1 MKNTLLVLLAAFL
14 FFWNVT
20 AFPAAS
26 GDKNNLTAVL
36 INNRHLFM
44 VEKAC
49 TVGARVQGLSGR
61 KELAD
66 DEGMLFVFQDKKIRN
81 FWMIDMHFGLD
92 ILFINN
98 GRIME
103 IITLP
108 KPAGGEI
115 PACLSSCQAD
125 QVLEINAGLARKL
138 GIHPGDRLTE
148 RRSDV
153 R

>member
-1 MKNTLLVLLAAFL
+1 MKGSLLALLIAFL
-14 FFWNVT
+14 FFWNGI
-20 AFPAAS
+20 ASPAAS
-26 GDKNNLTAVL
+26 GDKNNLTVVI
-36 INNRHLFM
+36 INNRPLFM

-66 DEGMLFVFQDKKIRN
+66 DKGMLFVFQDKKTRN
-81 FWMIDMHFGLD
+81 FWMKDMHFGLD

-108 KPAGGEI
+108 KPAGGVI
-115 PACLSSCQAD
+115 PSCLSRCQAD
-125 QVLEINAGLARKL
+125 QVLEINAGMAGKL

-148 RRSDV
+148 RRGDG